1 MTFLRPGTFMRNFVN
16 YLGRIIKT
24 QNAFYLPAVDGK
36 VSFVDARDIAAVSV
50 QVLTSDNRRIGKAY
64 TITGKKQSLMDRQL
78 KSFLR
83 KLVKEYPIQTY

>member
-1 MTFLRPGTFMRNFVN
+1 MSNKIL
-16 YLGRIIKT
+16 Y
-24 QNAFYLPAVDGK
+24 PAGDGK
-36 VSFVDARDIAAVSV
+36 VSFVDVRDIAAVSV

-83 KLVKEYPIQTY
+83 KFVKEYHIQTY